1 MTRGSFVLTQKS
13 KQTSDSKRASGCKT
27 LARVALRPP
36 RARNSLRDEA
46 ASINYSFKSHTSDLH
61 AEKAATAHATSQL
74 SEQPC
79 CGCVLRARALPRS
92 STAVPEWAAAGATA
106 LGAEAETALEE
117 TALVET
123 GAAAGTAN
131 GDDETARLPKM
142 RRRAGSRGSTTP

>member
-61 AEKAATAHATSQL
+61 AEKAAAAHATSQL

-79 CGCVLRARALPRS
+79 CGCVLRARALPRNS
-92 STAVPEWAAAGATA
+92 AAVPEWAAAAATA
-106 LGAEAETALEE
+106 RAAEVETALEE
-117 TALVET
+117 TARDAT
-123 GAAAGTAN
+123 GAAVGTAKDV
-131 GDDETARLPKM
+131 GETARLHKTHRQDGFPDNM
-142 RRRAGSRGSTTP
+142 TP